1 MSAKCGH
8 CGVTLDTRTA
18 DAAEHVAT
26 HAPKHSRE
34 EQREQRIKRK
44 VKRLERAAKYW
55 QYLG

>member
-26 HAPKHSRE
+26 HAPKRSRE
-34 EQREQRIKRK
+34 EARVKRQERK

-55 QYLG
+55 EYVR